1 VFFEL
6 LIKQKKQMSN
16 TIKIDIKS
24 EIGKLDAVILH
35 KPGSEVETMTPES
48 AKRAL
53 YSDILNLDVAL
64 KEYNQFRGVLDKVAK
79 TYEVKD
85 LLFDVI
91 QDKNVRGALLDDI
104 LSQENVWGEDS
115 FIRNLP
121 VDKLANQLIE
131 GVPMHKD
138 NLTKFL
144 SRERYSLSPLHNFF
158 FTRDA
163 SMAIQN
169 NILIGAMANNVRN
182 REALIM
188 KAIFKNHPELKANV
202 NDLAERDNCSSTCT
216 IEGGDVLVAREDIL
230 LIGIGTRTTTQG
242 VDYILRRLKEMGL
255 TRHIIIQELPTAPES
270 FIHLDMTFTFL
281 DNNQCMVYEPLILKP
296 NKYQTVHIYIENGKV
311 KSIQNENNIL
321 DSLKKLGMDLEPVF
335 CGGKNDQMIQE
346 REQWHSGANFFAI
359 APGKVI
365 GYERNVYTIEEMSNH
380 GYEVI
385 KARDIIKGKTHPDG
399 YNKCVITIEGSEL
412 ARGGGGA
419 RCMTMPVRRIG

>member
-1 VFFEL
+1 M
-6 LIKQKKQMSN
+6 IN
-16 TIKIDIKS
+16 TQRININS

-35 KPGSEVETMTPES
+35 KPGSEVENMTPES

-64 KEYNQFRGVLDKVAK
+64 KEYSQFKGVLDKVAK
-79 TYEVKD
+79 TYEIKE

-91 QDKNVRGALLDDI
+91 QDKDVRGALLDDI
-104 LSQENVWGEDS
+104 LSQENVWGEDT

-121 VDKLANQLIE
+121 DDKLASQLIE
-131 GVPMHKD
+131 GVPIHKD

-144 SRERYSLSPLHNFF
+144 SRERYSLVPLHNFF

-188 KAIFKNHPELKANV
+188 KAIFKNHTELKANV

-335 CGGKNDQMIQE
+335 CGGKKDQMIQE

-365 GYERNVYTIEEMSNH
+365 GYERNVYTIEEMNNH

-385 KARDIIKGKTHPDG
+385 RARDVIKGKTHPDG

-419 RCMTMPVRRIG
+419 RCMTMPVRRVG

>member
-1 VFFEL
+1 MTDT
-6 LIKQKKQMSN
+6 QKIN
-16 TIKIDIKS
+16 IKS
-24 EIGKLDAVILH
+24 EIGKLEAVVLH
-35 KPGSEVETMTPES
+35 RPGSEVENMTPES

-64 KEYNQFRGVLDKVAK
+64 KEYGQFRGVLDRVAK
-79 TYEVKD
+79 TYEIKD
-85 LLFDVI
+85 LLKDI
-91 QDKNVRGALLDDI
+91 LKEEKVRVALLDEI
-104 LSQENVWGEDS
+104 LSQENVWGEEK
-115 FIRNLP
+115 FIRNLAP
-121 VDKLANQLIE
+121 DILAGQLIE
-131 GVPMHKD
+131 GVPIHKD

-144 SRERYSLSPLHNFF
+144 SHERYSLLPLHNFF

-169 NILIGAMANNVRN
+169 NILIGAMANKVRN
-182 REALIM
+182 RESLIM

-202 NDLAERDNCSSTCT
+202 NDLAERDNCSSNCT

-230 LIGIGTRTTTQG
+230 LIGIGMRTTSQG
-242 VDYILRRLKEMGL
+242 IDYILRRLKEMNL
-255 TRHIIIQELPTAPES
+255 TRHIIIQELPSSPES

-281 DNNQCMVYEPLILKP
+281 DHNKCMIFEPLILKP
-296 NKYQTVHIYIENGKV
+296 NKYQTVHIYIEKGKV

-321 DSLKKLGMDLEPVF
+321 DSLKKLGMDMEPVF
-335 CGGKNDQMIQE
+335 CGGKKDQMIQE

-365 GYERNVYTIEEMSNH
+365 GYERNVYTIEEMNKH
-380 GYEVI
+380 GFEVI
-385 KARDIIKGKTHPDG
+385 KAKDIIKGKTHPDG

-419 RCMTMPVRRIG
+419 RCMTMPVRRLG

>member
-1 VFFEL
+1 M
-6 LIKQKKQMSN
+6 IN
-16 TIKIDIKS
+16 TQRININS

-35 KPGSEVETMTPES
+35 KPGSEVENMTPES

-64 KEYNQFRGVLDKVAK
+64 KEYSQFKGVLDKVAK
-79 TYEVKD
+79 TYEIKE

-91 QDKNVRGALLDDI
+91 QDKDVRGALLDDI
-104 LSQENVWGEDS
+104 LSQENVWGEDT

-121 VDKLANQLIE
+121 DDKLASQLIE
-131 GVPMHKD
+131 GVPIHKD

-144 SRERYSLSPLHNFF
+144 SRERYSLVPLHNFF

-335 CGGKNDQMIQE
+335 CGGKKDQMIQE

-365 GYERNVYTIEEMSNH
+365 GYERNVYTIEEMNNH

-385 KARDIIKGKTHPDG
+385 RARDVIKGKTHPDG

-419 RCMTMPVRRIG
+419 RCMTMPVRRVG

>member
-1 VFFEL
+1 
-6 LIKQKKQMSN
+6 MSN